1 MEHFEG
7 IESYSVKHLPIVK
20 AYADRLGLV
29 ELINHLVPSEMD
41 ESPGVYFLAMVL
53 DTLSGRNPL
62 YRLEQF
68 FEEQDTELLLGKE
81 VNAKSF
87 NDVNVGRF
95 LEMVFAIG
103 TVKIFKE
110 ISVRAVSRFGLDC
123 RHIHFDTTSRSVYG
137 VYEAY
142 GNDPFEIT
150 YGHSKDHRPDLK
162 QFLISMLCVD
172 RNVPVFGK
180 IEDGNASDKNVNNN
194 VLSNI
199 SKYMAAHGLGVGAF
213 IYIADSAAI
222 TKKNLEAI
230 GDDILFISRLPAT
243 FKECDRTIKEAVL
256 KDCWEDIGVIA
267 QTDSTEKRPAAYYKS
282 YETEAILYGKTYR
295 AVVIHSSAHDRRRQ
309 KRIERELLKEKKTVS
324 EKCKEVTK
332 QDYFCREDAEAAAN
346 KLSKEPCNYYEI
358 KTQVEEKPLYGK
370 GRPRNDGFR
379 EIKEMRY
386 VISADIAEDAVA
398 VSTFREEAG
407 CFVLL
412 TNVSKETEEEKAG
425 YDSKAILEAYKDQ
438 YGIEQDFGFLKDPV
452 IVNSIF
458 LKKPQRIEVLGLILL
473 TSLLIW
479 RLMERSMRQ
488 YVEQTREK
496 LPGWDHKPTD
506 RPTSFM
512 MTTKFMGVM
521 VIKIGNER
529 RLSKPLY
536 SDQKAFLMALG
547 IKPSCF
553 IKPEPG

>member
-1 MEHFEG
+1 LEHFEG

-29 ELINHLVPSEMD
+29 ELVNHLVPSEMD
-41 ESPGVYFLAMVL
+41 LPPGIFFLGMVL

-62 YRLEQF
+62 YRLEHF
-68 FEEQDTELLLGKE
+68 FEDQDTELFLGKE
-81 VNAKSF
+81 IDAKSF

-95 LEMVFAIG
+95 LDKVFDVG
-103 TVKIFKE
+103 SVKIFKE
-110 ISVRAVSRFGLDC
+110 ISMQAVAKFGLDC
-123 RHIHFDTTSRSVYG
+123 RHVHFDTTSRSVYG
-137 VYEAY
+137 DYEAY

-180 IEDGNASDKNVNNN
+180 IEDGNASDKSVNND
-194 VLSNI
+194 VLSEI
-199 SKYMAAHGLGVGAF
+199 SKYMAAHGLGTGAF

-222 TKKNLEAI
+222 TKKNLKTM
-230 GDDILFISRLPAT
+230 GQDILFISRLPAT
-243 FKECDRTIKEAVL
+243 FNECDRAIKEAVQ
-256 KDCWEDIGVIA
+256 KDAWEDVGVIA
-267 QTDSTEKRPAAYYKS
+267 KTKPTEKRPAAYYRS
-282 YETEAILYGKTYR
+282 YETEVTLYEETYR
-295 AVVIHSSAHDRRRQ
+295 AVVIHSSTHDRRRQ
-309 KRIERELLKEKKTVS
+309 KRIERKLVEEKKTLTG
-324 EKCKEVTK
+324 KCNEVTK
-332 QDYFCREDAEAAAN
+332 PDYFCREDAEAAADM
-346 KLSKEPCNYYEI
+346 LSAGPCTYYEI
-358 KTQVEEKPLYGK
+358 NTQVEEKPIYGK
-370 GRPRNDGFR
+370 GRPRKDGFR

-386 VISADIAEDAVA
+386 VVSADIVEDVVA

-407 CFVLL
+407 CFVLI
-412 TNVSKETEEEKAG
+412 TNVPKQIENEEIVYG
-425 YDSKAILEAYKDQ
+425 SKAILEAYKDQ

-452 IVNSIF
+452 IVNSVF
-458 LKKPQRIEVLGLILL
+458 LKKRNRIEVLGLILL

-488 YVEQTREK
+488 YVAQTGEK

-512 MTTKFMGVM
+512 MTKKFMGIM

-529 RLSKPLY
+529 RLSKPLHT
-536 SDQKAFLMALG
+536 DQEAFLMALG
-547 IKPSCF
+547 IKPSWL
-553 IKPEPG
+553 IRPQPG